1 MKRIN
6 IILNLCLALLF
17 VSCDDFLDVN
27 PDAEVVNDDMF
38 ENAQGCEDAITGIY
52 GELKQRSMYGEY
64 YNWGVFDLL
73 SQDLNCS
80 NQVTPHY
87 YFTIYD
93 YKEAATALESMWQT
107 PYEIIGHINNA
118 IENLE
123 QKPEGT
129 FPLLDIYKGEL
140 YALRAMLH
148 FELVKCFAP
157 HVEHSPEKQGIPY
170 VTAYTFEHTPFS
182 TVGEVYEKI
191 VADLKKAQ
199 TYLEDDKENL
209 SWPRKDTEADVEN
222 FLRYRQTHMNYYA
235 ATGLLARV
243 LRMKGDYADA
253 RTEALKVINSNR
265 FPLAAKDEIVTLVAG
280 TLSQKETLFGVY
292 STEYVETTKKRLYD
306 GASWTSFSPY
316 QAASGGQFLF
326 DYNEVYGKDLG
337 GNAGLDS
344 RLSWIRTLSTSTTGT
359 QTSSHLLKNV
369 DVIFIENSSST
380 PSGRGLVDGISLIRI
395 PEMYYI
401 VAEAYIRE
409 DLFGEAA
416 NYLNPVL
423 ESRGLTRLDYREPA
437 LTPSLELLYNERYK
451 ELYGEGQRWFD
462 MKKLNED
469 IRSNEGMKTIPASDD
484 IYVLPIPK
492 EEFEY
497 RTQE

>member
-6 IILNLCLALLF
+6 IILNFCLVLLF
-17 VSCDDFLDVN
+17 LSCDDFLDVN
-27 PDAEVVNDDMF
+27 PAAEVVNDDMF

-52 GELKQRSMYGEY
+52 GELKQGSMYGEY

-73 SQDLNCS
+73 SQDLSSS

-93 YKEAATALESMWQT
+93 YEEAASALESMWQT

-123 QKPEGT
+123 QKPEGM
-129 FPLLDIYKGEL
+129 FPLQNIYKGEL

-148 FELVKCFAP
+148 FELVKSFAP
-157 HVEHSPEKQGIPY
+157 HVEKSPNERGIPY

-182 TVGEVYEKI
+182 TVIEVYEKI
-191 VADLKKAQ
+191 IADLKKAQ
-199 TYLEDDKENL
+199 TYLEEDKENL
-209 SWPRKDTEADVEN
+209 SWPRKDTEAAVEN
-222 FLRYRQTHMNYYA
+222 FLKYRQTHMNYYA
-235 ATGLLARV
+235 TTGLLARV
-243 LRMKGDYADA
+243 LRMKGDYAEA
-253 RTEALKVINSNR
+253 RTEALKVIDSKC
-265 FPLAAKDEIVTLVAG
+265 FPLAAKDEVRILVAG

-292 STEYVETTKKRLYD
+292 STQYVETTKLRLYD

-316 QAASGGQFLF
+316 QTASGGQFLF
-326 DYNEVYGKDLG
+326 DFNQIYSNDLG
-337 GNAGLDS
+337 ENAGLDA
-344 RLSWIRTLSTSTTGT
+344 RLEWIRPLIVNESGSSTYY
-359 QTSSHLLKNV
+359 LLKNV
-369 DVIFIENSSST
+369 DVTLIEDASST
-380 PSGRGLVDGISLIRI
+380 PSSRGLVDGISLLRI

-409 DLFGEAA
+409 NLLDDAA
-416 NYLNPVL
+416 EYLNPVL
-423 ESRGLTRLDYREPA
+423 ESRGLTRLDYREPV

-451 ELYGEGQRWFD
+451 ELYGDGQRWFD

-469 IRSNEGMKTIPASDD
+469 IRSNEELKTLPASDD